1 MSIVMDSPIIDNV
14 TPEVAGRRLFLAGAF
29 WMEPETAHVCDGDH
43 IYIVPVLSTG
53 PVCYCTEFAQ
63 WGVCAHS
70 ECILNA
76 MGEAGPT
83 AEDEQRGMLA
93 DCGIR

>member
-1 MSIVMDSPIIDNV
+1 MSIVMNSPVTDNV

-53 PVCYCTEFAQ
+53 PVCYCAEFAQ

-76 MGEAGPT
+76 TGN
-83 AEDEQRGMLA
+83 AEPVDM
-93 DCGIR
+93 D